1 MREDLDLLQGS
12 WTVTALE
19 VDGQEMP
26 AAMLANARIAIE
38 GDRFT
43 STGMEAVYR
52 GKIELDASTRP
63 RRIDM
68 KFDAGP
74 EKGNT
79 NPGIYELDGDTWRI
93 CIATRGG
100 VRPSSFASNPGSG
113 FALETLI
120 RGDAA
125 VAGKAKARTSSEA
138 APASP
143 SSAPATEFE
152 GKWSLISGI
161 MDGRPMDE
169 SVVKWVKRVT
179 QGNQTTVFAGPQTIM
194 KLEFTSD
201 SSQSPKTI
209 DYLNTAGSNKGK
221 TQHGIYEFDG
231 DLLKICVSAPGAARP
246 TEFQPGDGGAL
257 TVWKRADAA

>member
-1 MREDLDLLQGS
+1 M
-12 WTVTALE
+12 W
-19 VDGQEMP
+19 
-26 AAMLANARIAIE
+26 ANARILIE
-38 GDRFT
+38 GGRFN
-43 STGMEAVYR
+43 STGMGAVYR
-52 GKIELDASTRP
+52 GTLELDASTSP

-74 EKGNT
+74 EMGNT
-79 NPGIYELDGDTWRI
+79 NPGIYELDGDTWKI

-120 RGDAA
+120 RGDAPGA
-125 VAGKAKARTSSEA
+125 AKVRARTSKKA
-138 APASP
+138 APDLP
-143 SSAPATEFE
+143 SSASTTEFE
-152 GKWSLISGI
+152 GEWHLVSGI

-169 SVVKWVKRVT
+169 SVVKWVKRAT
-179 QGNQTTVFAGPQTIM
+179 LGNQTTVFAGPQTIM

-231 DLLKICVSAPGAARP
+231 DARP
-246 TEFQPGDGGAL
+246 TEFQPGDGGTL
-257 TVWKRADAA
+257 TVWKRADAAHWLDPSYSSRRSSTQKSGSKRARSSSFP

>member
-52 GKIELDASTRP
+52 GKIELDASTSP

-79 NPGIYELDGDTWRI
+79 NPGIYELDGDRSEE
-93 CIATRGG
+93 RR
-100 VRPSSFASNPGSG
+100 V
-113 FALETLI
+113 
-120 RGDAA
+120 
-125 VAGKAKARTSSEA
+125 GK
-138 APASP
+138 
-143 SSAPATEFE
+143 E
-152 GKWSLISGI
+152 G
-161 MDGRPMDE
+161 
-169 SVVKWVKRVT
+169 
-179 QGNQTTVFAGPQTIM
+179 
-194 KLEFTSD
+194 
-201 SSQSPKTI
+201 
-209 DYLNTAGSNKGK
+209 
-221 TQHGIYEFDG
+221 
-231 DLLKICVSAPGAARP
+231 
-246 TEFQPGDGGAL
+246 
-257 TVWKRADAA
+257 